1 MSYSPQK
8 KKKEKGDASKI
19 SSVFYQMFGETQ
31 TQTSGLGLE
40 TQTNIGVRSCI

>member
-19 SSVFYQMFGETQ
+19 SSVFYQMLGEMVLDFQ
-31 TQTSGLGLE
+31 FYAVFRQ
-40 TQTNIGVRSCI
+40 IYF